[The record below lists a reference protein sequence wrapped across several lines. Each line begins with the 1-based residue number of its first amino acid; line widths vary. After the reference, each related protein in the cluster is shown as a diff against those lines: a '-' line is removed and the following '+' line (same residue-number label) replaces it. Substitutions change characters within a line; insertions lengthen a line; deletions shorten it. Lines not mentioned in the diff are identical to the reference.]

1 MPDLFAL
8 SRSRPGGYGE
18 AMAENDVVEEIVNAA
33 TDDGE
38 MAVVVKTPAG
48 DTRATVV
55 IFQDAP
61 GIRGSLH
68 EFARRL
74 AAEGYRVVMPDL
86 HHRFGR
92 MIGYEASE
100 ATPEARAQISE
111 MLGAMTDAGIQ
122 HDLDAALAATGGEAE
137 TGMGCVGFCLG
148 ARAVYQS
155 LRRLPDAFAAGAM
168 WHPSFL
174 ANDVSGSPHL
184 TAATLAHP
192 LYVGIGTAD
201 KVQSIEMHQ
210 PFFDAVEPLDQVE
223 VRTFD
228 GADHGFTWP
237 TSPNYHPEAATVSWD
252 RTLALFDQH
261 LG

>member
-1 MPDLFAL
+1 M
-8 SRSRPGGYGE
+8 
-18 AMAENDVVEEIVNAA
+18 VEQVLDAA

-38 MAVVVKTPAG
+38 MAVVVKEPAG
-48 DTRATVV
+48 EAKATVV

-74 AAEGYRVVMPDL
+74 AGEGYRVIMPDL

-100 ATPEARAQISE
+100 VTPEARAHISE
-111 MLGAMTDAGIQ
+111 MLGAMTDAQIQ
-122 HDLDAALAATGGEAE
+122 HDLDSALAAAGCKSE

-155 LRRLPDAFAAGAM
+155 LRRLPDSFAAGAM

-174 ANDVSGSPHL
+174 ANDVPGSPHL
-184 TAATLAHP
+184 TAATLEQP

-201 KVQSIEMHQ
+201 KVQSIDMHR
-210 PFFDAVEPLDQVE
+210 PFFDAVEPLDHVE
-223 VRTFD
+223 VRIFD

-237 TSPNYHPEAATVSWD
+237 TSPNYHEEAATVSWE
-252 RTLALFDQH
+252 RTLRLFDRH

>member
-1 MPDLFAL
+1 
-8 SRSRPGGYGE
+8 
-18 AMAENDVVEEIVNAA
+18 MAEADVVEEVIDAA

-38 MAVVVKTPAG
+38 MAVVVKAPSSGA
-48 DTRATVV
+48 RATVV

-68 EFARRL
+68 DFARNL
-74 AAEGYRVVMPDL
+74 AGEGYRVVMPDL

-100 ATPEARAQISE
+100 ATPEARAHISQ
-111 MLGAMTDAGIQ
+111 MLGAMTDAQIQ
-122 HDLDAALAATGGEAE
+122 HDLDAALAATGSEAE

-155 LRRLPDAFAAGAM
+155 LRRLPDAFVAGAM

-184 TAATLAHP
+184 TAATLDQP
-192 LYVGIGTAD
+192 LYIGIGTAD
-201 KVQSIEMHQ
+201 KVQSIEMHR
-210 PFFDAVEPLDQVE
+210 PFFDAVEPLGHVE
-223 VRTFD
+223 VRVFD
-228 GADHGFTWP
+228 GADHGYTWP
-237 TSPNYHPEAATVSWD
+237 TSPNYHAEAATVSWE
-252 RTLALFDQH
+252 RTLALFDAT